1 MGETGLLDFLKSP
14 EGQGLLAAGF
24 GALGSRTTL
33 GGISRG
39 GLLGLQAYGQAS
51 DRQSQL
57 AQQDKHNKML
67 DIQLQ
72 QAQQAQQDQNDM
84 RSMAQQFYTP
94 PSMTMDQVNAAP
106 GAAGPTNERA
116 SLIPQTQG
124 KFDSQGFLN
133 AYAAKDP
140 LKAMQMRASMA
151 KELPFNKIDPKDF
164 DSASLAKFAQSG
176 NYGDLVAVR
185 KKDFAPNGQVVDLYS
200 AQPGQAYSDPNKPFM
215 TNSQGEAVPNTP
227 YQTFELSK
235 AKAGAPSVSVK
246 NDIKTGES
254 IAGQIGPMV
263 KDSYT
268 AAQGAVQSADAS
280 NRIVQ
285 AIDSGKV
292 VAGPMANGR
301 LTALQVGDVLGIG
314 GKDAQEKIANTR
326 QTIRGLAEL
335 TLQGRKQMTGQGA
348 ITESEG
354 KLAERA
360 MSGDITMTPAEI
372 KQLAN
377 ASKRAAEFTYNQHQ
391 AQLHNMRARPD
402 LAGMADFYNVAPFP
416 AGGAQPQAGGAT
428 FLGFEK

>member
-1 MGETGLLDFLKSP
+1 MADTGLLDFFASP

-24 GALGSRTTL
+24 GALGSRSTL

-51 DRQSQL
+51 DRQAQL

-72 QAQQAQQDQNDM
+72 QAQQAQQDQQDL
-84 RSMAQQFYTP
+84 RGLAQQFYRGP
-94 PSMTMDQVNAAP
+94 AMTMDQVNAAP
-106 GAAGPTNERA
+106 GAAGPTNARA
-116 SLIPQTQG
+116 ELIPQTQG
-124 KFDSQGFLN
+124 SFDSQGFLN
-133 AYAAKDP
+133 AYMAKDP
-140 LKAMQMRASMA
+140 LKAMQLRSSMA

-164 DSASLAKFAQSG
+164 TSESVARFAQTG
-176 NYGDLVAVR
+176 NYGDLVAAR

-215 TNSQGEAVPNTP
+215 TNSQGQAVPNLP
-227 YQTFELSK
+227 FQSFELSK

-254 IAGQIGPMV
+254 LAGQIGPMV
-263 KDSYT
+263 KDSYI
-268 AAQGAVQSADAS
+268 AAQGAVQTADAAD
-280 NRIVQ
+280 RIVK

-292 VAGPMANGR
+292 IAGPMANGR
-301 LTALQVGDVLGIG
+301 LTAMQVGDMIGIG

-326 QTIRGLAEL
+326 QAIRGLAEL
-335 TLQGRKQMTGQGA
+335 TLQGRKQMTDQGA

-360 MSGDITMTPAEI
+360 MSGDITMTAGEI

-377 ASKRAAEFTYNQHQ
+377 ASRRAAQFIYNQHQ
-391 AQLHNMRARPD
+391 AQLKNMRERPD

-416 AGGAQPQAGGAT
+416 AGGAGQQQSGAT
-428 FLGFEK
+428 FLGFE